1 MKIFNFGGV
10 VFNADNVC
18 TIQKINL
25 KGEEKDKD
33 SGESILKT
41 LPGVQIVTVAGGVN
55 FSFEDEKD
63 RNTKFETLKNEL
75 KEL

>member
-1 MKIFNFGGV
+1 MKIFSFGGV

-33 SGESILKT
+33 SGESIPKIS
-41 LPGVQIVTVAGGVN
+41 PGVQIVTIAGGVN
-55 FSFEDEKD
+55 FSFENEDD